1 MSISTLIHKIR
12 TRETL
17 FYAYLHDF
25 YKFITNWNIPAPS
38 FFGAF
43 FYTERKCRKTIFYWL
58 KNKFYWEPMLRY
70 RCSVVGAMVKT
81 DGDIPLV
88 SGNGR
93 IIIGDRV
100 TLGNRLAFFVTQQFQ
115 ELPVLTI
122 GDDSTIN
129 YCTVIS
135 VCSHVTI
142 GKRCRIA
149 GEVKIF
155 DNNSHSISTDNDRR
169 MSESDVKPIV
179 IEDDVW
185 VGMGSIILKGVT
197 LGRGSVVAAGS
208 VITKNVPAM
217 TVVGGNP
224 ARVLKKIY
232 HP

>member
-1 MSISTLIHKIR
+1 MGISTLIHKIR
-12 TRETL
+12 TRETP
-17 FYAYLHDF
+17 FYASLYDF
-25 YKFITNWNIPAPS
+25 YKIMSNWNLPAPS
-38 FFGAF
+38 FWGGF
-43 FYTERKCRKTIFYWL
+43 FYTERKCRKTFFYWF
-58 KNKFYWEPMLRY
+58 KNKLYWEPMLRY
-70 RCSVVGAMVKT
+70 RCSVVGAAVKT
-81 DGDIPLV
+81 DGDIPLI
-88 SGNGR
+88 SGNGQ

-100 TLGNRLAFFVTQQFQ
+100 SLGNRLAFFVTQQFQ
-115 ELPVLTI
+115 EQPVLTI

-135 VCSHVTI
+135 ACSRITI

-155 DNNSHSISTDNDRR
+155 DNNSHSITLDNDRR

-197 LGRGSVVAAGS
+197 LGRGSVIAAGS

-224 ARVLKKIY
+224 ARVLKKIC
-232 HP
+232 HA